1 MWSLFH
7 CLLENCWRWN
17 IHFPPLLLLQGYLGE
32 CVVGLQQSKCCVP
45 YHTLQQNLFSHR
57 MVPQYFYRWCTSV
70 SKATQSLLFTT
81 KLSEPKWL
89 VLVEAFVRSIL
100 NHSQK
105 ALYITGLWLP
115 VKKKIYDFEKLKT
128 FRGWVPMNFHGTI
141 KNCYW
146 WFPMISGHGTE
157 KLFSMGIE
165 ILGLMCLDAK
175 NGFCDSRRIATLT

>member
-1 MWSLFH
+1 M
-7 CLLENCWRWN
+7 
-17 IHFPPLLLLQGYLGE
+17 
-32 CVVGLQQSKCCVP
+32 VGLQQSKCCVP
-45 YHTLQQNLFSHR
+45 YHTLQQNLFSHS

-70 SKATQSLLFTT
+70 SKATQRLLFTT
-81 KLSEPKWL
+81 KLGGTKVIGACGSFCPFHLESFPK
-89 VLVEAFVRSIL
+89 S
-100 NHSQK
+100 
-105 ALYITGLWLP
+105 ITGLWLP